1 MQGANTNS
9 HMRKVVL
16 AMLWML
22 GALFSFTAMA
32 LAGRELS
39 GRLNTFEML
48 FFRSLIGLVVMTL
61 VIFHQPPGQR
71 LRHVRMHQ
79 PVVHLLRN
87 LSHFAGQYGW
97 LYAIAL
103 IPLAQV
109 FAIEFTIPVWVALL
123 APFVLGE
130 RMSWARAT
138 AILLGVVGV
147 LVILRPGLEVVNAG
161 SLAVLGAS
169 ALYGFALTLT
179 RKLALKDTPLSVLF
193 WMSAMQLPF
202 GALLTWSVW
211 QWPESWMWIWLFT
224 IGLTSL
230 SAHYCMTQAF
240 RLADA
245 SLVAPMDFLRLP
257 LIAVIAW
264 YLYDETLDWWV
275 MAGAVIMLIGNLI
288 SVRAERSRARAVG

>member
-1 MQGANTNS
+1 MDSA
-9 HMRKVVL
+9 KP
-16 AMLWML
+16 L
-22 GALFSFTAMA
+22 GSTVALPAEWRDFFA
-32 LAGRELS
+32 LTKPR
-39 GRLNTFEML
+39 
-48 FFRSLIGLVVMTL
+48 VMTL

-87 LSHFAGQYGW
+87 LSHFGGQYGW

-169 ALYGFALTLT
+169 ALDLYAAGRVSARSARTSKPRSYSGRSGFP
-179 RKLALKDTPLSVLF
+179 K
-193 WMSAMQLPF
+193 
-202 GALLTWSVW
+202 
-211 QWPESWMWIWLFT
+211 
-224 IGLTSL
+224 GLERHRST
-230 SAHYCMTQAF
+230 
-240 RLADA
+240 
-245 SLVAPMDFLRLP
+245 V
-257 LIAVIAW
+257 
-264 YLYDETLDWWV
+264 
-275 MAGAVIMLIGNLI
+275 G
-288 SVRAERSRARAVG
+288 RAERLFSA

>member
-1 MQGANTNS
+1 MQS

-22 GALFSFTAMA
+22 GALSSFTAMA
-32 LAGRELS
+32 LGGRELS
-39 GRLNTFEML
+39 GHLNTFEML

-61 VIFHQPPGQR
+61 IILRQPSGQR
-71 LRHVRMHQ
+71 LLHVRMHQ

-109 FAIEFTIPVWVALL
+109 FAIEFTIPIWVALL

-169 ALYGFALTLT
+169 WRTIVVKSACCEAPRSWAALRWAAALGPARRACTSMRASLAPRIRAVRPCHLSGAAMARRRVSIPRACMARPT
-179 RKLALKDTPLSVLF
+179 SSSTGTIKGTNTALK
-193 WMSAMQLPF
+193 
-202 GALLTWSVW
+202 
-211 QWPESWMWIWLFT
+211 
-224 IGLTSL
+224 
-230 SAHYCMTQAF
+230 
-240 RLADA
+240 
-245 SLVAPMDFLRLP
+245 
-257 LIAVIAW
+257 
-264 YLYDETLDWWV
+264 
-275 MAGAVIMLIGNLI
+275 
-288 SVRAERSRARAVG
+288 